1 MKQKP
6 EDLNLQRL
14 WFREFI
20 KIMKNYEN
28 NQRVRFYGSWAGST
42 GKIIQW
48 VSPESW
54 DETLG

>member
-28 NQRVRFYGSWAGST
+28 NQRVKIYGSWAGFM
-42 GKIIQW
+42 G
-48 VSPESW
+48 
-54 DETLG
+54 